1 MTLANKYRPKT
12 FEDITEQDVV
22 VKILQNMCNDLPL
35 KVRNFLFTGPAGT
48 GKTTLARVVANTI
61 NCGEGE
67 PLEID
72 AASHNGVEAIRE
84 LVTQARIF
92 PIGCKYK
99 VIIIDEC
106 FHRNTLIST
115 PSGKVRISNLQPG
128 DKIYNLTGEST
139 IAKVLTNIVQINN
152 LVVIRAGNHNIITTK
167 NHLFFTDCGWIPA
180 IELTERD
187 ILYDIQNMRNVRNDI
202 LCSIS
207 KRHQEILQCILQG
220 NSQVKTTFW
229 EAPKWFTENV
239 SSLWKGI
246 LDSEKYK
253 CNNMFQKL
261 WLSLEE
267 AESRYGTF
275 IGATCK
281 TLAYI
286 YLSNLQQTD
295 GDSQQRSSNSLF
307 LRMCNNAEEATFKT
321 GSKDENLYLQMVW
334 KFIFD
339 SLIESS
345 QDLFRKLSKSIDYG
359 YNAAE
364 MFTRNFFSTDEVT
377 QSNDESRSCPKDDRY
392 KGKKWYIAYA
402 TCCSWW
408 ERAIHNSSV
417 NSKEQF
423 SGKLD
428 IRISCTNENLSK
440 EQSESLSYK
449 LQARPSLSRSE
460 ARDRGGWNFPQ
471 WEIPQVVGRKKGKM
485 SGNVRVDSVEVY
497 KPGCNDELFRCY
509 FTDSELH
516 SGYVTMYD
524 LEVDGHPSYFA
535 DDVLVHN
542 CHTLTP
548 QSWQALLK
556 VFEESPARTV
566 FILCTTNPEK
576 IPDTII
582 SRVQVFNLSKISL
595 VGITDRIKY
604 VLESEL
610 ADGRELSYEL
620 DAIDFVAKYAKGGLR
635 DALTTLDKV
644 LMYSNIITLDS
655 VLTALNL
662 PSYDD
667 YFDLLKA
674 LAKHDNTKIIKI
686 ISNVYESSINFI
698 KWFEGFHSFIVNVIK
713 YIILHDISMTN
724 IPDTYISKMDKYGDA
739 HIAFCMKYASI
750 LLSLI
755 SDLKSTQYQQEV
767 AITYLCKSK
776 G

>member
-99 VIIIDEC
+99 VIIIDE
-106 FHRNTLIST
+106 
-115 PSGKVRISNLQPG
+115 
-128 DKIYNLTGEST
+128 
-139 IAKVLTNIVQINN
+139 
-152 LVVIRAGNHNIITTK
+152 
-167 NHLFFTDCGWIPA
+167 
-180 IELTERD
+180 
-187 ILYDIQNMRNVRNDI
+187 
-202 LCSIS
+202 
-207 KRHQEILQCILQG
+207 
-220 NSQVKTTFW
+220 
-229 EAPKWFTENV
+229 
-239 SSLWKGI
+239 
-246 LDSEKYK
+246 
-253 CNNMFQKL
+253 
-261 WLSLEE
+261 
-267 AESRYGTF
+267 
-275 IGATCK
+275 
-281 TLAYI
+281 
-286 YLSNLQQTD
+286 
-295 GDSQQRSSNSLF
+295 
-307 LRMCNNAEEATFKT
+307 
-321 GSKDENLYLQMVW
+321 
-334 KFIFD
+334 
-339 SLIESS
+339 
-345 QDLFRKLSKSIDYG
+345 
-359 YNAAE
+359 
-364 MFTRNFFSTDEVT
+364 
-377 QSNDESRSCPKDDRY
+377 
-392 KGKKWYIAYA
+392 
-402 TCCSWW
+402 
-408 ERAIHNSSV
+408 
-417 NSKEQF
+417 
-423 SGKLD
+423 
-428 IRISCTNENLSK
+428 
-440 EQSESLSYK
+440 
-449 LQARPSLSRSE
+449 
-460 ARDRGGWNFPQ
+460 
-471 WEIPQVVGRKKGKM
+471 
-485 SGNVRVDSVEVY
+485 
-497 KPGCNDELFRCY
+497 
-509 FTDSELH
+509 
-516 SGYVTMYD
+516 
-524 LEVDGHPSYFA
+524 
-535 DDVLVHN
+535 